1 MLSEELPQAAA
12 VIMAAGKGTRMKS
25 DLAKVLHPILGRPMI
40 LSVLDTL
47 LSVGCSPDVV
57 IVGHQAEQV
66 REVCQ
71 NYDSGLKFALQTV
84 QKGTGHA
91 VLSAL
96 PQLEGFEGPVLILSG
111 DMPLIDTETVNK
123 IIAAWHKNNDSLTIL
138 TADSAEHRD
147 FGRIIRSADGSV
159 DRIVEA
165 KDCSPEEY
173 AVTEVNLGAYCA
185 KASFLREYL
194 PKLTPNNAQGE
205 LYLTDL
211 VKLGRQHGCRIGAV
225 TTENIQ
231 CALGINTRR
240 DLAEVAAIKRR
251 RKTEALMLSGVSVWD
266 PDSVWIEEG
275 VAVGHNTEIRPGT
288 VLLGKTS
295 VGEGCVIGPYT
306 QITDSSIGARC
317 QIIHSV
323 LNRAKVE
330 DEVNIGPFAYLRPD
344 AHISSRAKIGD
355 FVEIKNSNIG
365 AGTKVPHLTYVGDS
379 DVGAK
384 TNIGCGTITCNYD
397 GVNKHRTVIG
407 DNVFIGSNSSLVA
420 PVSVGS
426 GAKTGAGAVVTHD
439 VPPNCTVIGVPA
451 RPMPEKKEK

>member
-1 MLSEELPQAAA
+1 MFSEELPQAAA

-47 LSVGCSPDVV
+47 LAVGCSPDVV

-66 REVCQ
+66 RKVCQ
-71 NYDSGLKFALQTV
+71 NYDSGLKFALQAV

-111 DMPLIDTETVNK
+111 DMPLIDTETVKK

-147 FGRIIRSADGSV
+147 FGRIIRSGDGSV

-165 KDCSPEEY
+165 KDCSPKEY

-211 VKLGRQHGCRIGAV
+211 VKLGRQNGCRIGAV

-275 VAVGHNTEIRPGT
+275 VSVGPNTELRPGT

-295 VGEGCVIGPYT
+295 IGEGCVIGPYT
-306 QITDSSIGARC
+306 QITDSSVGSGC

-323 LNRAKVE
+323 LNQAKVE
-330 DEVNIGPFAYLRPD
+330 DEVNIGPFAYLRPN

-365 AGTKVPHLTYVGDS
+365 VGTKVPHLTYVGDS

-426 GAKTGAGAVVTHD
+426 GAKTGAGAVITHD

>member
-1 MLSEELPQAAA
+1 MYSEELPQAAA

-47 LSVGCSPDVV
+47 LAVGCSPNVV

-66 REVCQ
+66 EEVCRE
-71 NYDSGLKFALQTV
+71 YSGELRFALQAV
-84 QKGTGHA
+84 QRGTGHA

-111 DMPLIDTETVNK
+111 DMPLIDVETVK
-123 IIAAWHKNNDSLTIL
+123 RIIAAWQKNEDSLTIL
-138 TADSAEHRD
+138 TAVSAQHRD
-147 FGRIIRSADGSV
+147 FGRIIRCGDGSV

-173 AVTEVNLGAYCA
+173 AVEEVNLGAYCA

-211 VKLGRQHGCRIGAV
+211 VKLGRHNGCRIGAV

-231 CALGINTRR
+231 CALGINTRL
-240 DLAEVAAIKRR
+240 DLAAVAAIKRR
-251 RKTEALMLSGVSVWD
+251 KKTEALMLSGVSVWD

-275 VAVGHNTEIRPGT
+275 VSVAPNTEIRPGT

-295 VGEGCVIGPYT
+295 VGEGCIIGPHT
-306 QITDSSIGARC
+306 QITDSSVGRRC

-323 LNRAKVE
+323 LNQAQVE
-330 DEVNIGPFAYLRPD
+330 DDVNIGPFAYLRPN
-344 AHISSRAKIGD
+344 AHIGCQAKIGD

-365 AGTKVPHLTYVGDS
+365 VGTKVPHLTYVGDS
-379 DVGAK
+379 DVGSK

-397 GVNKHRTVIG
+397 GRNKHRTVIG

-420 PVSVGS
+420 PVTVGS
-426 GAKTGAGAVVTHD
+426 GAKTGAGAVITHD
-439 VPPNCTVIGVPA
+439 VPANCTVIGVPA
-451 RPMPEKKEK
+451 RPMPEKKEN